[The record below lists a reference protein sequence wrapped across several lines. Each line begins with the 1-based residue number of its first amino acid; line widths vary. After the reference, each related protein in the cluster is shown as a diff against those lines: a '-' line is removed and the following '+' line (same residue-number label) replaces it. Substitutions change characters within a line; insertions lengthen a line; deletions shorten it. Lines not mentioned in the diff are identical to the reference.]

1 MVDTPVSPEETPAN
15 TEETPAAVEAVVLAT
30 GDPIEARCT
39 KCRANNPHVIITM
52 AEEGPAKVQC
62 DICSRQHKYRPPSAP
77 KKPAVRRVVDPKVA
91 ERKEWETLR
100 PEMNTKDAKSYAM
113 TGSYKVNSLINH
125 SAFGIGLVQ
134 RIAGTQKIEVLFE
147 DGKKLM
153 RCS

>member
-1 MVDTPVSPEETPAN
+1 MADTPVSPEETPVN
-15 TEETPAAVEAVVLAT
+15 TEDTPAAAEAVVLVA

-52 AEEGPAKVQC
+52 AEVVPAKVQC

-100 PEMNTKDAKSYAM
+100 PEMNTKDAKVYAM

-125 SAFGIGLVQ
+125 TAFGIGLVQ